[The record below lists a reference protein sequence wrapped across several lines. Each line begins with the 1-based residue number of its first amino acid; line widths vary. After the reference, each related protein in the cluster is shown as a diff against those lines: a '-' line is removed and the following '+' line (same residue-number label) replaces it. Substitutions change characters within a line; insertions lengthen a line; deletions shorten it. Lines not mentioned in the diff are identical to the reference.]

1 MHHIRNITILTLIL
15 FSVTQVSAGLQH
27 QESTLQQASNSYL
40 PMVLKAKN
48 TPTPTNTPT
57 ATSIP
62 GGTGHAEQVLAL
74 VNTERA
80 KIAGCPALKL
90 NNQLIAAAQGHSQ
103 DMADNDFFSHTGSN
117 GSTFGARISAA
128 GYRFV
133 SAGENIAAGQANAQ
147 EVFSDWF
154 TSSGHRANMLNC
166 NFVDMGL
173 AAVEQ
178 SATGIIFWTQ
188 DFGKPRS

>member
-62 GGTGHAEQVLAL
+62 VGTGDAEQVLGL

-80 KIAGCPALKL
+80 KIEGRPALKL
-90 NNQLIAAAQGHSQ
+90 TNNLIEEAQGH
-103 DMADNDFFSHTGSN
+103 
-117 GSTFGARISAA
+117 
-128 GYRFV
+128 
-133 SAGENIAAGQANAQ
+133 
-147 EVFSDWF
+147 
-154 TSSGHRANMLNC
+154 
-166 NFVDMGL
+166 
-173 AAVEQ
+173 
-178 SATGIIFWTQ
+178 
-188 DFGKPRS
+188 